1 MANGKTIRESFA
13 KTELGFLGIKVF
25 SSVLQ
30 LDVTHIEKKVR
41 VLFAVARFSLFVLLV
56 LRFFFCVFFVALFL
70 TFSSFLLH
78 SSAAFF
84 VMISGGPAAFIA
96 NQAQEQ
102 MEPIK
107 CPTLRTRSSST
118 ST

>member
-1 MANGKTIRESFA
+1 M
-13 KTELGFLGIKVF
+13 
-25 SSVLQ
+25 
-30 LDVTHIEKKVR
+30 
-41 VLFAVARFSLFVLLV
+41 LFAVARFSLFVLLV
-56 LRFFFCVFFVALFL
+56 LHFFFIVALFL
-70 TFSSFLLH
+70 AFTSFLLH

-107 CPTLRTRSSST
+107 CPTLRTRSSSS